1 MNSIAMNSISMK
13 SFTELLTR
21 AQEKAA
27 RKMPVLAIAQANDH
41 HVEEAV
47 REAEALGLVRGLRI
61 VRENPEAAAA
71 DAVAAIRSGEAQL
84 LMKGLLQTATIMKAV
99 LNRETGLRTGRALSH
114 ACAFE
119 IPDWEKLVFVTDVA
133 LNVAPDAARKA
144 DIIRNQVIMAQALGV
159 ARPKVAALAAVE
171 TVNPDMPAT
180 LDARL
185 LQEMAER
192 GELGDCDVQG
202 PLALDLAVSAESG
215 RTKGVT
221 GPVVG
226 DADILLVPDIE
237 AGNMLYKGLVYFAK
251 ARPAGI
257 IMGARCPIVLLSR
270 ADSADAKL
278 MSIALA
284 VLSAE

>member
-1 MNSIAMNSISMK
+1 MK
-13 SFTELLTR
+13 SFDEMLKA
-21 AQEKAA
+21 AQAKAA
-27 RKMPVLAIAQANDH
+27 RKMPVMAIAQANDH

-47 REAEALGLVRGLRI
+47 AAAESLGLVRGLRI
-61 VRENPEAAAA
+61 VKDDPAEAAAE
-71 DAVAAIRSGEAQL
+71 AVRLVRSGEAQL

-119 IPDWEKLVFVTDVA
+119 IPGWHKLLFVSDVA
-133 LNVAPDAARKA
+133 LNVAPDLARKA
-144 DIIRNQVIMAQALGV
+144 DILRNQVAMAQALGV
-159 ARPKVAALAAVE
+159 ERPKVAALAAVE

-180 LDARL
+180 VDARA
-185 LQEMAER
+185 LQEMGER
-192 GELGDCDVQG
+192 GELGNCDVQG
-202 PLALDLAVSAESG
+202 PLALDLAVSKESG
-215 RTKGVT
+215 ETKGVK

-226 DADILLVPDIE
+226 DADILIVPDIE

-257 IMGARCPIVLLSR
+257 IMGAKCPVVLLSR

>member
-1 MNSIAMNSISMK
+1 MR
-13 SFTELLTR
+13 SFDELLKA
-21 AQEKAA
+21 AQAKAA
-27 RKMPVLAIAQANDH
+27 RRMPVMAIAQANDH

-47 REAEALGLVRGLRI
+47 AEAESLGLIKGLRI
-61 VRENPEAAAA
+61 VKDDPAEAAAE
-71 DAVAAIRSGEAQL
+71 AVRAVRAGEAQL

-99 LNRETGLRTGRALSH
+99 LNKETGLRTGRALSH

-119 IPDWEKLVFVTDVA
+119 IPGWEKLVFISDVA

-144 DIIRNQVIMAQALGV
+144 DILRNQVAMAQSLGI

-180 LDARL
+180 LDARA
-185 LQEMAER
+185 LQEMGER
-192 GELGDCDVQG
+192 GELGNCDVQG
-202 PLALDLAVSAESG
+202 PLALDLAVSPESG
-215 RTKGVT
+215 ETKGVK

-226 DADILLVPDIE
+226 DADILIVPDIE

-257 IMGARCPIVLLSR
+257 IMGAKCPVVLLSR

>member
-1 MNSIAMNSISMK
+1 MK
-13 SFTELLTR
+13 SFDELL
-21 AQEKAA
+21 KAA
-27 RKMPVLAIAQANDH
+27 QQKAAYRMPVMAIAQANDH

-47 REAEALGLVRGLRI
+47 AEAESLGLIKGLRI
-61 VRENPEAAAA
+61 VKEDPA
-71 DAVAAIRSGEAQL
+71 DAATEAVRAVRDGEAQL

-99 LNRETGLRTGRALSH
+99 LSKETGLRTGRALSH

-119 IPDWEKLVFVTDVA
+119 VPGWHKLVFISDVA
-133 LNVAPDAARKA
+133 LNVAPDLARKA
-144 DIIRNQVIMAQALGV
+144 DILRNQVAMAQALGI

-180 LDARL
+180 LDARA
-185 LQEMAER
+185 LQEMSER
-192 GELGDCDVQG
+192 GELGNCDVQG
-202 PLALDLAVSAESG
+202 PLALDLAVSPEAGE
-215 RTKGVT
+215 TKGIT

-257 IMGARCPIVLLSR
+257 IMGAKCPVVLLSR

>member
-1 MNSIAMNSISMK
+1 MK
-13 SFTELLTR
+13 SFDELL
-21 AQEKAA
+21 KAA
-27 RKMPVLAIAQANDH
+27 QAKSAKRMPVLAIAQAGDPH
-41 HVEEAV
+41 IEEAV
-47 REAEALGLVRGLRI
+47 HEAEQLGLIKGLRI
-61 VRENPEAAAA
+61 QKDDPVEAARE
-71 DAVAAIRSGEAQL
+71 AVAAVRRGEAQL

-99 LNRETGLRTGRALSH
+99 LNKEEGLRTGRALSH
-114 ACAFE
+114 ACVFE
-119 IPDWEKLVFVTDVA
+119 VPGWHKLVFITDVA

-159 ARPKVAALAAVE
+159 EKPKVAALAAVE
-171 TVNPDMPAT
+171 TLNPDMPAT
-180 LDARL
+180 LDARQ

-192 GELGDCDVQG
+192 GELGNCYVQG
-202 PLALDLAVSAESG
+202 PLALDLAVSPESG
-215 RTKGVT
+215 HTKGVT
-221 GPVVG
+221 GPVIG

-257 IMGARCPIVLLSR
+257 IMGAKCPVVLLSR
-270 ADSADAKL
+270 ADSPDAKL

>member
-1 MNSIAMNSISMK
+1 MK
-13 SFTELLTR
+13 SFDQLLKA

-27 RKMPVLAIAQANDH
+27 RRMPVMAIAQANDH

-47 REAEALGLVRGLRI
+47 HEAESLGLVKGLRI
-61 VRENPEAAAA
+61 QKEDP
-71 DAVAAIRSGEAQL
+71 AVAAAEAVAAVRNGEAQL
-84 LMKGLLQTATIMKAV
+84 LMKGLLQTATIMKAA
-99 LNRETGLRTGRALSH
+99 LNKEAGLRTGRALSH

-119 IPDWEKLVFVTDVA
+119 IPGWEKLIFISDVA
-133 LNVAPDAARKA
+133 LNVAPDLARKA
-144 DIIRNQVIMAQALGV
+144 DILRNQVAMAQALGI

-171 TVNPDMPAT
+171 TLNPDMPAT
-180 LDARL
+180 LDARG

-192 GELGDCDVQG
+192 GELGNCDVQG
-202 PLALDLAVSAESG
+202 PLALDLAVSPESG
-215 RTKGVT
+215 QTKGIT

-226 DADILLVPDIE
+226 DADVLIVPDIE

-257 IMGARCPIVLLSR
+257 IMGAKCPIVLLSR

-284 VLSAE
+284 VLSAEF

>member
-1 MNSIAMNSISMK
+1 MK
-13 SFTELLTR
+13 SFDELLKA

-27 RKMPVLAIAQANDH
+27 RKTPVLAIAQANDP

-47 REAEALGLVRGLRI
+47 SHAESLGLVKGLRI
-61 VRENPEAAAA
+61 QRDDDAEAAAE
-71 DAVAAIRSGEAQL
+71 AVAAVRSGEAQL
-84 LMKGLLQTATIMKAV
+84 LMKGLLQTPTIMKAV
-99 LNRETGLRTGRALSH
+99 LNRDTGLRTGRALSH

-119 IPDWEKLVFVTDVA
+119 IPGWHKLVFITDIA
-133 LNVAPDAARKA
+133 LNVAPDVTRKA
-144 DIIRNQVIMAQALGV
+144 DIIRNQVAMAHALGIK
-159 ARPKVAALAAVE
+159 RPKVAALAAIE
-171 TVNPDMPAT
+171 NVNPDMPAT
-180 LDARL
+180 LDARA

-215 RTKGVT
+215 KIKKVT

-237 AGNMLYKGLVYFAK
+237 AGNILFKGLVYFAK

-257 IMGARCPIVLLSR
+257 IMGAKCPIVLLSR
-270 ADSADAKL
+270 ADSADSKL

-284 VLSAE
+284 VLTAE